1 MKTLVTID
9 PRLHDAVIFD
19 LDGVVTDTAS
29 IHAAAW
35 AGMFDDF
42 LQRRSANACENHTPF
57 TDDDYRHFV
66 DGKPRYDGVVDF
78 LASRGISLPHGDP
91 SDVVEDTV
99 CGVGNRK
106 QQRFLERVN
115 AGVPVFESTVA
126 LVGKLAEAGVAT
138 AVYSSSRNCEQI
150 LDAAGLGDLF
160 AVRVD
165 GVVAEALGLPGKP
178 SPAVLVEATSR
189 LGATPDRAV
198 VVEDAEAGVE
208 AGRRRR
214 VRTRHWRRPDRTSRQ
229 PPPARRRRGGFRPLR
244 GEGAHRRQAHD
255 AVAERTGVL

>member
-35 AGMFDDF
+35 AAMFDDF

-178 SPAVLVEATSR
+178 EPSR
-189 LGATPDRAV
+189 PGGGHQQTGGDSGP
-198 VVEDAEAGVE
+198 
-208 AGRRRR
+208 GRGRRGCRGRSRGRPRRR
-214 VRTRHWRRPDRTSRQ
+214 VRTRHWRRPDRTCRQ

-244 GEGAHRRQAHD
+244 GRGAHRRQAHD